1 MSDKVQTRLLAVL
14 AIAMFEILKAPLS
27 RPLLAEKVPGNRGAN
42 EDVTDA
48 VVQAGARLVAVIIAS
63 ALVRQLANQQK

>member
-1 MSDKVQTRLLAVL
+1 MSDKAQTRLLTVL
-14 AIAMFEILKAPLS
+14 AIVVFEILKAPLS
-27 RPLLAEKVPGNRGAN
+27 KLLLAEKVPGNRGAN